1 MSIRRSEVK
10 TYLGDRFVLFR
21 LKTRPK
27 ETLLLAARLFAVPGS
42 HLDRALNP
50 PPAGAS
56 AMAKTLDLI
65 GQEVVFALGT
75 FPCASSKP
83 IYHGYEFRA

>member
-1 MSIRRSEVK
+1 MPIRRSEVK
-10 TYLGDRFVLFR
+10 TYLGDRFVRVR

-42 HLDRALNP
+42 HLDRALNL
-50 PPAGAS
+50 PPAVGS

-65 GQEVVFALGT
+65 GQGVVLELGT

>member
-10 TYLGDRFVLFR
+10 TYLGDRFVRVR

-42 HLDRALNP
+42 HPGPALNLLP
-50 PPAGAS
+50 RAGS
-56 AMAKTLDLI
+56 AMAKTVALI
-65 GQEVVFALGT
+65 GQGVIFAAGT